1 MKVVIP
7 TPVLAVNYAKDPA
20 AFGYSNAT
28 DSPQWAVGTT
38 YAAGDRVIVDAL
50 QSTFESLIAGNIG
63 HAPVLA
69 PATSTFWVRV
79 GSSNAWKPFDKI
91 ISSPLIGYTAASQ
104 QLDLMTFRLTAMG
117 RFSTVCV
124 LSTRAGKIR
133 IRFSPDGG
141 ATTTY
146 DVTKTAV
153 NTDPVIDLATY
164 FFAELNESRDFIFDD
179 IDGYGATSAA
189 QITITLDNASTGV
202 AVTCGEI
209 IVGAAFD
216 IGDCHAGAR
225 LELVDYSRKEKNEF
239 GDLTL
244 VERAYSYT
252 GSFDIEIPK
261 AFRNTVQSLMVDI
274 RATLCVFFPS
284 ASDANDGLV
293 VYGFEKSFA
302 ITYDTPE
309 RAYASLEVE
318 GLT

>member
-7 TPVLAVNYAKDPA
+7 TPVLSVNYAKDPA

-28 DSPQWAVGTT
+28 DSPEWAVGTT

-50 QSTFESLIAGNIG
+50 QSTFESLVAGNIG

-79 GSSNAWKPFDKI
+79 GSSNAWKPFDKVV
-91 ISSPLIGYTAASQ
+91 SSPLIGYTAASQ
-104 QLDLMTFRLTAMG
+104 QLDLMNFRLTSMG
-117 RFSTVCV
+117 RFSTICV
-124 LSTRAGKIR
+124 LSTEAGKVR
-133 IRFSPDGG
+133 VAYSPDGG
-141 ATTTY
+141 TTTTY
-146 DVTKTAV
+146 DQTRTAV
-153 NTDPVIDLATY
+153 NTEPVIDLWTY
-164 FFAELNESRDFIFDD
+164 FFEKLNQTRDFIFDD

-209 IVGAAFD
+209 IVGPAFD

-225 LELVDYSRKEKNEF
+225 LELNDYSRKERNEF

-252 GSFDIEIPK
+252 GSFDIEIAK

-274 RATLCVFFPS
+274 RATPCVFYPS
-284 ASDANDGLV
+284 ASDANDGLI
-293 VYGFEKSFA
+293 VYGFEKTFA
-302 ITYDTPE
+302 INYDTPE
-309 RAYASLEVE
+309 RAYASLVVE